1 MDCRGLTAKL
11 LTTEFEDGGK
21 RKPFKGRLIE
31 KPVSGN
37 AARPSWSDPI
47 AKALTFA
54 QMKLHPVKTP
64 AGGVRY
70 IGRQNTYTVKGV
82 GVFQRTDKQDS
93 KLIWAFAAKQKIP
106 KKLGW

>member
-1 MDCRGLTAKL
+1 MS
-11 LTTEFEDGGK
+11 E
-21 RKPFKGRLIE
+21 
-31 KPVSGN
+31 N

-47 AKALTFA
+47 AKTLTFA

-82 GVFQRTDKQDS
+82 GVFQREKQES
-93 KLIWAFAAKQKIP
+93 RLIWAFAAKQKIP
-106 KKLGW
+106 RKLGWQQRARGVASRWLEENITRAYLKTLK